1 MSVSNVSAKRKN
13 LINAL
18 GIALHDA
25 SDASRLFRQG
35 VAGRLGINS
44 TDLDCLR
51 YLLGRGPLAAG
62 ELAAASGLT
71 SGAITA
77 AIDHLEAA
85 GLARRERDADDR
97 RKVMVH
103 AAPGAAESVAAL
115 TELLRRAL
123 AAALKVYAD
132 DGLEKLIDFLIRARA
147 AATTAWTELSV
158 EDDDPTH

>member
-1 MSVSNVSAKRKN
+1 VSNASAKRQS

-35 VAGRLGINS
+35 VAARLGINS

-51 YLLGRGPLAAG
+51 HLLRRGPLAAG
-62 ELAAASGLT
+62 ELAAATGLT

-85 GLARRERDADDR
+85 GLARRDRDGVDR
-97 RKVMVH
+97 RKVMVS
-103 AAPGAAESVAAL
+103 AAPDAAAQVALL
-115 TELLRRAL
+115 TEPLRRAL
-123 AAALKVYAD
+123 ATALKIYAD
-132 DGLEKLIDFLIRARA
+132 DSLEKLIDFLARARG
-147 AATTAWTELSV
+147 AATAASEELSA
-158 EDDDPTH
+158 EDEQ